1 MLLVVDTTEE
11 YYVLKEEM
19 LTKLEDLKD
28 YKEQLLSC
36 EPLRLQ
42 LDRQLCVFKPSA
54 EAARFELPNDFYNLT
69 AEEIKREQRL
79 RWGGLKRGP
88 PLPGGPAVTP
98 SCLFFMLKI
107 TFYLK
112 DRSSGK
118 GFNAEDKSHERER
131 RTKGNEEVQ
140 LYPVTS

>member
-1 MLLVVDTTEE
+1 LLLVVDTTEE

-42 LDRQLCVFKPSA
+42 LDRQLCVFKPSP

-69 AEEIKREQRL
+69 ADEIKREQRL
-79 RWGGLKRGP
+79 R
-88 PLPGGPAVTP
+88 
-98 SCLFFMLKI
+98 
-107 TFYLK
+107 
-112 DRSSGK
+112 
-118 GFNAEDKSHERER
+118 
-131 RTKGNEEVQ
+131 
-140 LYPVTS
+140 